1 MQVKRVA
8 GEQGNR
14 ARALMSQLS
23 GLLTEGAVTAD
34 TLLDSVPRILS
45 VVRESNVAL
54 RWLFLHMAALPP
66 AVALVIKPLTQ
77 SLQLSLPDPSCVRMN
92 SHQPLP
98 KNTSSQ
104 NHSLQHK
111 RSRQLAD
118 YAKEAAGITQEQ
130 LFQLLLQVTP
140 LTEPHCTALTIT
152 LSRWRDLSSC
162 CEGCTRRC

>member
-54 RWLFLHMAALPP
+54 RWLFLHMAVLPP
-66 AVALVIKPLTQ
+66 AVALVIKLLTQ
-77 SLQLSLPDPSCVRMN
+77 SLRERCMKKKV
-92 SHQPLP
+92 
-98 KNTSSQ
+98 KNTIGDEGS
-104 NHSLQHK
+104 
-111 RSRQLAD
+111 
-118 YAKEAAGITQEQ
+118 
-130 LFQLLLQVTP
+130 
-140 LTEPHCTALTIT
+140 TAL
-152 LSRWRDLSSC
+152 
-162 CEGCTRRC
+162 